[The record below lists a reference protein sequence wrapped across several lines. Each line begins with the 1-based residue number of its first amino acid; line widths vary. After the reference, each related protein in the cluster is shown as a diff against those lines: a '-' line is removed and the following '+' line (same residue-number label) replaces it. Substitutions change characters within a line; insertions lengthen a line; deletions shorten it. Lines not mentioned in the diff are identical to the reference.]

1 MQPSLQQDNHVISAM
16 IPRRTSRKLKSGT
29 NTLTYL
35 QTQLASKIR
44 PRNSSSHYFGEE
56 KTSLNLQGMQVSQTQ
71 MRSLDVAITKI
82 RAHCAKHV
90 NMSMAV
96 FKLIHA
102 QQGTKSMTAFAKEID
117 ELATQCQFT
126 ECQYM
131 KDRAIKDAIIF
142 RTSDEHLG

>member
-1 MQPSLQQDNHVISAM
+1 MQPSLQQENHAISAM
-16 IPRRTSRKLKSGT
+16 IPRRTSRNFKSGT

-35 QTQLASKIR
+35 QTQLASKTR
-44 PRNSSSHYFGEE
+44 PRNSSSHYSAEE

-71 MRSLDVAITKI
+71 MHSLDAATTKI

-90 NMSMAV
+90 NMSMVV

-102 QQGTKSMTAFAKEID
+102 QQGTKSITAFSKDID

-131 KDRAIKDAIIF
+131 KERAIRDAITF
-142 RTSDEHLG
+142 